1 MSTSIDERIVSM
13 QFDNR
18 QFERNAQA
26 SIQTLDKLN
35 KSLRLEE
42 SAKGFENITNA
53 SKKVDF
59 TPMTQSLE
67 KVQTKFSALQTIAA
81 GALLNIGNSIAAFS
95 KNLVT
100 SLTITPISTGL
111 SEYETQ
117 LNSVQT
123 ILANTQS
130 KGSTLEDVNSALDE
144 LNIYADKTIYNFQ
157 EMARNIGTF
166 TAAGV
171 DLDKSVSSIKGI
183 ANLAAVS
190 GSSSQQ
196 ASVAMYQLSQ
206 ALAAGRVSLMDWNSV
221 VNAGMGGQVFQDA
234 LKRTAENMGTNVDEL
249 IEKYGSFRESLTQGE
264 WLTADVLTET
274 LSQLAGAY
282 DKADLLAKG
291 YSEEQANE
299 IIKLSDTA
307 ESAAT
312 KVKTFTQLTGTLQE
326 TAQSG
331 WAQTFEILIGDFEE
345 AKKLWTDINNVVGGW
360 IDSTS
365 KWRNELMMDALG
377 TGWEKFTSAYIPNET
392 DFQSSMK
399 TILKRYGVV
408 IDESKNFRDVVT
420 EGFRDG
426 SITAEM
432 LTKSIEDLYVG
443 TTLMT
448 DEEREALGY
457 TKDNIKALCELNDG
471 LKNGSVSAEDL
482 ANSFGKISGRE
493 LLIKS
498 LGNVFKFLGDLIKP
512 VKEAFTEVFS
522 PPTAKGIYS
531 VLEALHKFT
540 SKLKVSSEVAA
551 GIKLIFKTLFSTMS
565 LAWEIM
571 KAVSLVA
578 VKLTGALF
586 GLSGGVLFIIG
597 KLSEYIDALRNVIK
611 NTTIFEKGA
620 DKVSEVISLISNKIK
635 EFTSSVRNAFS
646 NIDFGPFLTTM
657 SKLWEVVK
665 NVFKLIGN
673 ALKEIG
679 QTIGEAFNITDID
692 SFLDF
697 LNGALTTGGLAAII
711 AFFTSLRNSISSGGG
726 IVSGITD
733 ILTSVRGCFEE
744 YQRSIK
750 ADVLHRIAT
759 ATLILAGALLIISL
773 IDTDKLLLA
782 LHGMAATIA
791 MMMVALRNFGKITH
805 TLGNMVKGVAA
816 IGAITI
822 AILGLAGALYIIA
835 KAITLIGGL
844 ETEQAKNGIIAIV
857 AALAGIAVVLLALAV
872 VLRSIPAGSQ
882 LISLGT
888 SLILLSAAFA
898 IFSVGLIALAGALLI
913 MSRIE
918 AWDAVAKGIAAVT
931 AVGLLLSGLM
941 AATRL
946 VPPTT
951 SIVKLSAAM
960 ILMSVALAATAGTFK
975 IIETMEWDAI
985 EKGSELFIILGRFLS
1000 GIMLATRLVPGHT
1013 SIVKL
1018 GAAMILMSTAL
1029 AAVTGTF
1036 KIIETLEWDAIE
1048 KGTEIFRVL
1057 ALFLLAMTLATRLV
1071 PPTTSIV
1078 KFGAAMILMSAA
1090 LAAVAGVFKIFET
1103 IDWEEGIAKGAVAIG
1118 TMGLFLSGLMAA
1130 MKLVP
1135 STTSIVKF
1143 GTAILLMSASLNLV
1157 ATALKVIES
1166 ISWSNMFKGVV
1177 GLGLVLAAMTAAI
1190 RLLGTTGGAVANATG
1205 LFILSAAVISLAG
1218 AMRTLSYLSWGGIGR
1233 GLVTIAG
1240 SLALLIGAGLIVQRT
1255 GLAATL
1261 LTLAIAMA
1269 IASTSMILI
1278 GVGLQRISEGFLAAL
1293 NTLHVVIAG
1302 ILSLI
1307 PDIVTVVLEF
1317 ILAITKALAD
1327 NIPGIANNIL
1337 QFILGVLTALV
1348 AYIPDIA
1355 SRILD
1360 LIIGITEVI
1369 ISYTPRITEL
1379 LIEGLVSIIDGLTKG
1394 TPEVVRAITGFIE
1407 TLFRSI
1413 SDSFETM
1420 DLAVIYEG
1428 TKAVAALTGMVA
1440 MLAVAAAMVP
1450 LAVIGVIGM
1459 VAIIAEVA
1467 AVASLFESHLD
1478 KLAIVGEAIGIF
1490 MGSFVG
1496 AFLENMSYSLPAIAE
1511 QLSDFMKAITPFFE
1525 GINNISENAIIKAG
1539 ILALVVTMF
1548 GVAAVVAAV
1557 GQISSLGGM
1566 LRDLG
1571 TQMSDFMKAVTPFF
1585 EGLDAVRLDALL
1597 PVGVLLAVILLFA
1610 AANVIAAVTN
1620 IASLGLGLGTMA
1632 KELSTFMTNL
1642 EPFLAKLALVDPAII
1657 ESAKS
1662 LAEMVLIF
1670 SAASFIDGIGRLL
1683 PLGKSSMGDFGRK
1696 LVPFGDSMAKFAEK
1710 VKGVDGDQV
1719 KGVAEACKVL
1729 AETADAIPNS
1739 GGLVAAFTGE
1749 NDINVFG
1756 NQINTFG
1763 TFIQAFAEKVKDVK
1777 GKQVQGAAD
1786 ALLILT
1792 DAANQIPN
1800 SGGLV
1805 GAFAGENDMDT
1816 FGKQMSTFGTFVQAF
1831 AEKVKDVKGDQVQG
1845 AADALLILVQAA
1857 KEIPNSGGVAS
1868 WFAGENDI
1876 DVFGNKLNMFADRL
1890 IDFNEKMTGVTAE
1903 SAEKCVDIIDAIR
1916 RIIDDMPDVTRL
1928 ELIKE
1933 QLLPF
1938 GNAVVNFANK
1948 LNEIDTVD
1956 ISANSN
1962 AVKNAVANIAEV
1974 GKACMDGF
1982 TEGIEGSDIPIV
1994 NAVSDA
2000 MYKVVNTIHAKKI
2013 VIDNAI
2019 RSMLKSALATISS
2032 THTNF
2037 VDAGKNLVA
2046 GFASGIEDNT
2056 WIAEAKARVMA
2067 EAALRAAKETLDINS
2082 PSRKFYEV
2090 GEFAGEGLSNA
2101 LSDYESKAYGSGSSL
2116 AESAMSGLKKAI
2128 SKIKE
2133 MVENGIDGQP
2143 TIRPVLDLSNISEG
2157 VGTIGNMLNIKP
2169 SLGAISNLGNISA
2182 MMNGKGQNGTNNDI
2196 ISAINGLS
2204 ERLGNVSG
2212 NTYNIDGITYND
2224 SSAIDEAVK
2233 VLIRAIKME
2242 GRM

>member
-53 SKKVDF
+53 GKKVDF

-67 KVQTKFSALQTIAA
+67 KVQTKFSALQTTAA

-144 LNIYADKTIYNFQ
+144 LNVYADKTIYNFQ

-234 LKRTAENMGTNVDEL
+234 LKRTAENMGTNVDAL

-291 YSEEQANE
+291 YSDEQANE
-299 IIKLSDTA
+299 ILKLAETA

-365 KWRNELMMDALG
+365 KWRNELMMGALG

-399 TILKRYGVV
+399 TVLKRYGVV

-457 TKDNIKALCELNDG
+457 TKDNIKALRELNDG

-620 DKVSEVISLISNKIK
+620 DKVSEVISLIGNKIK

-744 YQRSIK
+744 HQRSIK

-816 IGAITI
+816 IGGITI

-844 ETEQAKNGIIAIV
+844 ETEQVRNGIGVIAV
-857 AALAGIAVVLLALAV
+857 AMAGISVALLAFSIA
-872 VLRSIPAGSQ
+872 LRSIPAGSRM
-882 LISLGT
+882 ISMAS
-888 SLILLSAAFA
+888 SLVVLSAAFA
-898 IFSVGLIALAGALLI
+898 LFSVGMIGLATAMVI
-913 MSRIE
+913 MSRIK
-918 AWDAVAKGIAAVT
+918 AWDAVRDGLFAVGALGGFLIGLMVATRLIPSTTSMVKFGASMILIGASLVIVAGVFKIMETIERSSVGKGIAIFGAL
-931 AVGLLLSGLM
+931 GLFLSGLM
-941 AATRL
+941 AATKL
-946 VPPTT
+946 VPPTA
-951 SIVKLSAAM
+951 SIVKLGAAM

-975 IIETMEWDAI
+975 IIETMDWETLG
-985 EKGSELFIILGRFLS
+985 KGGAVVAGLGLILS
-1000 GIMLATRLVPGHT
+1000 GLMAATKLVP
-1013 SIVKL
+1013 K
-1018 GAAMILMSTAL
+1018 
-1029 AAVTGTF
+1029 
-1036 KIIETLEWDAIE
+1036 
-1048 KGTEIFRVL
+1048 
-1057 ALFLLAMTLATRLV
+1057 
-1071 PPTTSIV
+1071 TTSIV
-1078 KFGAAMILMSAA
+1078 KFGAAIILMSTA
-1090 LAAVAGVFKIFET
+1090 LSAIAGMLKIMET
-1103 IDWEEGIAKGAVAIG
+1103 ISWSAIAKGAVAIG

-1135 STTSIVKF
+1135 STTSIIKF

-1157 ATALKVIES
+1157 ATALKVIEG
-1166 ISWSNMFKGVV
+1166 ISWSNIFKGVV

-1190 RLLGTTGGAVANATG
+1190 RLLGTTGSAITNATG
-1205 LFILSAAVISLAG
+1205 LLILSAAVISLAG

-1467 AVASLFESHLD
+1467 AVASLFEGHLD

-1511 QLSDFMKAITPFFE
+1511 QLSDFMKEITPFFE

-1571 TQMSDFMKAVTPFF
+1571 TQMSDFMKEVRPFF
-1585 EGLDAVRLDALL
+1585 EGLDVVRLDALL

-1719 KGVAEACKVL
+1719 KGVAEACKLL
-1729 AETADAIPNS
+1729 AETADTIPNS
-1739 GGLVAAFTGE
+1739 GGLVAAFAGE

-1777 GKQVQGAAD
+1777 GDQVQGAAD
-1786 ALLILT
+1786 ALFILT
-1792 DAANQIPN
+1792 DAANKIPN
-1800 SGGLV
+1800 SGGLA
-1805 GAFAGENDMDT
+1805 GAFAGENDMDV

-1956 ISANSN
+1956 ISSNSN
-1962 AVKNAVANIAEV
+1962 AVKNAVTNIAEIS
-1974 GKACMDGF
+1974 GACMNGF
-1982 TEGIEGSDIPIV
+1982 TEGIEGSDVSIV
-1994 NAVSDA
+1994 NAVADA

-2013 VIDNAI
+2013 TIDNAI

-2046 GFASGIEDNT
+2046 GFASGIEDNK
-2056 WIAEAKARVMA
+2056 WIAEAKAKAMA
-2067 EAALRAAKETLDINS
+2067 EAALEAARDVLDINS
-2082 PSRKFYEV
+2082 PSKKFYEV

-2116 AESAMSGLKKAI
+2116 AESAMYGLKKAI

-2169 SLGAISNLGNISA
+2169 SLGAMSNLGNISA

-2212 NTYNIDGITYND
+2212 DTYNIDGITYND

>member
-81 GALLNIGNSIAAFS
+81 GALLNIGNGIAAFS

-144 LNIYADKTIYNFQ
+144 LNVYADKTIYNFQ

-299 IIKLSDTA
+299 ILKLAETA

-443 TTLMT
+443 TILMT
-448 DEEREALGY
+448 DEEQEALGY
-457 TKDNIKALCELNDG
+457 TKNNIKVLYDLNEG
-471 LKNGSVSAEDL
+471 LKNGSISAEEL
-482 ANSFGKISGRE
+482 ANSFGKMSGRE

-531 VLEALHKFT
+531 VLEAIHKFT
-540 SKLKVSSEVAA
+540 SNLKVSSEVAA

-571 KAVSLVA
+571 KAVSLVT

-620 DKVSEVISLISNKIK
+620 NKVSEIISLIGNKIK

-673 ALKEIG
+673 ALKGIG

-857 AALAGIAVVLLALAV
+857 AALAGIAVVLLALSI

-913 MSRIE
+913 MSKIE
-918 AWDAVAKGIAAVT
+918 AWDAVAKGIAAVA

-941 AATRL
+941 AATKL

-951 SIVKLSAAM
+951 SMVKLSAAM

-975 IIETMEWDAI
+975 IIETMEWNTI
-985 EKGSELFIILGRFLS
+985 GKGITLIGGVGLFLS
-1000 GIMLATRLVPGHT
+1000 GLMTATRWVPKTT

-1018 GAAMILMSTAL
+1018 GAAMILMSATLVATA
-1029 AAVTGTF
+1029 GTF
-1036 KIIETLEWDAIE
+1036 KIIETMEWNTIG
-1048 KGTEIFRVL
+1048 KGG
-1057 ALFLLAMTLATRLV
+1057 AMVAGLGLILSGLMAATKLV
-1071 PPTTSIV
+1071 PRTTSIV
-1078 KFGAAMILMSAA
+1078 KFGAAIILMSTA
-1090 LAAVAGVFKIFET
+1090 LSAVAGMLKIMET
-1103 IDWEEGIAKGAVAIG
+1103 ISWSAIAKGAVAIG

-1157 ATALKVIES
+1157 ATALKVIET
-1166 ISWSNMFKGVV
+1166 ISWPNMIKGVL
-1177 GLGLVLAAMTAAI
+1177 GLGTLLAAMMGAMK
-1190 RLLGTTGGAVANATG
+1190 LLNGTGGAIRNATS
-1205 LFILSAAVISLAG
+1205 LLILSSSIVVLAG
-1218 AMRTLSYLSWGGIGR
+1218 AMRSLGSLSLGGIGR
-1233 GLVTIAG
+1233 GLATIAA
-1240 SLALLIGAGLIVQRT
+1240 SLTLLIVAGLIVQRT
-1255 GLAATL
+1255 GLVPTIMY
-1261 LTLAIAMA
+1261 LAIAMA

-1490 MGSFVG
+1490 MGSLVG

-1566 LRDLG
+1566 LRDFG
-1571 TQMSDFMKAVTPFF
+1571 TQMSDFMKEVTPFF

-1683 PLGKSSMGDFGRK
+1683 PLGKSSMGDFGKK

-1719 KGVAEACKVL
+1719 KGVAEACKLL
-1729 AETADAIPNS
+1729 AETADTIPNS
-1739 GGLVAAFTGE
+1739 GGLVAAFAGE

-1777 GKQVQGAAD
+1777 GKQVEGAAD

-1792 DAANQIPN
+1792 DAANKIPN

-1805 GAFAGENDMDT
+1805 GAFAGENDMDV

-1890 IDFNEKMTGVTAE
+1890 IEFNEKMTGVTAE

-1916 RIIDDMPDVTRL
+1916 RIIDDMPDITRL

-1956 ISANSN
+1956 SSSNSN
-1962 AVKNAVANIAEV
+1962 AVKNAVTNIAEISE
-1974 GKACMDGF
+1974 ACMNGF
-1982 TEGIEGSDIPIV
+1982 TEGIEGSDASIV
-1994 NAVSDA
+1994 NAVADA
-2000 MYKVVNTIHAKKI
+2000 MYKVVNTIHSKKI

-2019 RSMLKSALATISS
+2019 RSMLKSALATILS
-2032 THTNF
+2032 TKTNF
-2037 VDAGKNLVA
+2037 SNAGMDLVS

-2056 WIAEAKARVMA
+2056 WMAEAKARIMA

-2128 SKIKE
+2128 TKIKE
-2133 MVENGIDGQP
+2133 MIENGIDGQP

-2182 MMNGKGQNGTNNDI
+2182 MMNSKSQNGTNNDI

-2212 NTYNIDGITYND
+2212 DTYNIDGITYND